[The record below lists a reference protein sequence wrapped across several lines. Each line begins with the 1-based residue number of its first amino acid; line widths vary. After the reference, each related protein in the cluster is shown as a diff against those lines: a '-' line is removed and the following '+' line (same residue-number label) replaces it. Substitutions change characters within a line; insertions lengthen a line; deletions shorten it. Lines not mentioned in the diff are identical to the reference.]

1 MKSIPYFQNLFLTM
15 SLKLSVVNK
24 ENIDH
29 VRMILNSV
37 LPVSYPSSFYKQ
49 IGKTSRLSSVFNIFI
64 PSVTERYTGY
74 VAIKSD
80 KVVGCI
86 IWETLEDRS
95 RHLLALGK
103 DEERVSMY

>member
-29 VRMILNSV
+29 VKMILNSV

-49 IGKTSRLSSVFNIFI
+49 IGKTSRLSTVFNIFI
-64 PSVTERYTGY
+64 PSVSEKYTGY
-74 VAIKSD
+74 VAMKSD

-86 IWETLEDRS
+86 IRETLEDRS